1 MWQHVCTAE
10 HKLKKPRPLS
20 HTPLGSK
27 LHGVLHSTHKQ
38 PPGKARGCMGEAGGR
53 QAGRQETTTAFSHQ
67 HNAFKSQRDCGD
79 KRWRQRGLAGD
90 QTRHL
95 SKVSDAESSHLQ
107 REQSPRLRRD
117 KNIKRRILFKRC
129 FSDFLS
135 SFLNPG
141 PKQRLHCISCF
152 PFHVAGR

>member
-38 PPGKARGCMGEAGGR
+38 PPGKARDVWERHGDARLDGKKQQLPFHISTMPSNHR
-53 QAGRQETTTAFSHQ
+53 ETVET
-67 HNAFKSQRDCGD
+67 RDGD
-79 KRWRQRGLAGD
+79 KRGLAGD
-90 QTRHL
+90 QTLHL

-107 REQSPRLRRD
+107 REQSPRRRRD
-117 KNIKRRILFKRC
+117 NNIKRKILFKRC

-135 SFLNPG
+135 SFLNG
-141 PKQRLHCISCF
+141 LKQRLHGISCF